1 MAQQSSDYLNHY
13 NQKIQ
18 FLQSCGSQV
27 LQSIL
32 MLEIGMN
39 RRKHQ
44 NEQVH
49 PDDLNR
55 MYLMTRNFL
64 QMLSEI
70 KTCQYLKTTH
80 KLVNFN
86 DEFYITTCD
95 VFFKDFV
102 RRFNTLVKADVN
114 NEIDFSI
121 NS

>member
-39 RRKHQ
+39 RRKQQ

-95 VFFKDFV
+95 VFFKDLV
-102 RRFNTLVKADVN
+102 RRFNTLVKT
-114 NEIDFSI
+114 EIDFSI

>member
-18 FLQSCGSQV
+18 FLQLCGNE
-27 LQSIL
+27 LLNSIKS
-32 MLEIGMN
+32 LEIGMN

-64 QMLSEI
+64 QLLSEI
-70 KTCQYLKTTH
+70 KTCEYLKTTH
-80 KLVNFN
+80 KLFNFN

-95 VFFKDFV
+95 VFFKNFV
-102 RRFNTLVKADVN
+102 RRFNAILKAND